1 MPHGGLIKVEGP
13 RILAVRQGVDV
24 AAWGFFK
31 PVPPALIA
39 EDVVP
44 PPEKPLVERGGLR
57 FGRKAQNMV
66 SLLAIRANISIDFA
80 KLIPTHELPR
90 FPVPV
95 QIKGCGCR
103 PCNGRERIALPA
115 RLSPRSAWLAM
126 GKGRLRL
133 ELIRSAYLK
142 RKCTLIDQQNLT
154 RAGARPPVPLPVPR
168 LLRALV

>member
-66 SLLAIRANISIDFA
+66 SLLAIRADISIHFA
-80 KLIPTHELPR
+80 KLIPTQEGKESH
-90 FPVPV
+90 FP
-95 QIKGCGCR
+95 QGFRRDRHGWR
-103 PCNGRERIALPA
+103 WGRAVCAL
-115 RLSPRSAWLAM
+115 S
-126 GKGRLRL
+126 
-133 ELIRSAYLK
+133 
-142 RKCTLIDQQNLT
+142 
-154 RAGARPPVPLPVPR
+154 
-168 LLRALV
+168 

>member
-66 SLLAIRANISIDFA
+66 SLLAIRANTLQWKGKNRTSRKAFA
-80 KLIPTHELPR
+80 E
-90 FPVPV
+90 
-95 QIKGCGCR
+95 
-103 PCNGRERIALPA
+103 IAMA
-115 RLSPRSAWLAM
+115 RDGEGPSA
-126 GKGRLRL
+126 
-133 ELIRSAYLK
+133 
-142 RKCTLIDQQNLT
+142 
-154 RAGARPPVPLPVPR
+154 P
-168 LLRALV
+168 